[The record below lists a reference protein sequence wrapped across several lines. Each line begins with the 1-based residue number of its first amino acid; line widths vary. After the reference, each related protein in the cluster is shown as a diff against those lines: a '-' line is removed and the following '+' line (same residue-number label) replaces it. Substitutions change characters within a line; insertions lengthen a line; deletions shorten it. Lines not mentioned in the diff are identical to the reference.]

1 MENVKQKAEWSKKYS
16 PITGASTIILQLIIY
31 AVLLAPALS
40 AQIARSIP
48 APDIDECSPNPCQND
63 GTCTDGVDSFTC
75 DCVAGYTGTNCMTG

>member
-48 APDIDECSPNPCQND
+48 APDID
-63 GTCTDGVDSFTC
+63 
-75 DCVAGYTGTNCMTG
+75 VASYILIEQSSGDVLAEKKSGRKS